1 MIKNLKFNK
10 LLINKNFFI
19 AGIIIIIFI
28 FLIYNYFISKKKQQI
43 IENFYQSVQINAPN
57 PYYSMYKNCNLYYI
71 KDTINSSVII
81 NSTNFNSSTIQ
92 CLSNINQPITID
104 ILLSPN
110 PTFNEVQ
117 LSILNSLKNYNGSPI
132 YFNGTQIDI
141 VQCLTKKYSSDLP
154 IGFLYDANFMYIEPP
169 IINLSKNLNILFNV
183 ALKPSTSDCSIVYTN
198 VQFINPVKNFFKDIL
213 QWLFN

>member
-28 FLIYNYFISKKKQQI
+28 FLIYNYFIFKKKKQQI

-92 CLSNINQPITID
+92 CLSNVINQ
-104 ILLSPN
+104 
-110 PTFNEVQ
+110 
-117 LSILNSLKNYNGSPI
+117 
-132 YFNGTQIDI
+132 
-141 VQCLTKKYSSDLP
+141 
-154 IGFLYDANFMYIEPP
+154 
-169 IINLSKNLNILFNV
+169 
-183 ALKPSTSDCSIVYTN
+183 
-198 VQFINPVKNFFKDIL
+198 
-213 QWLFN
+213 